1 MRITITNDR
10 DQVWSQEVDGNL
22 DIATI
27 KMLCAVDLSMD
38 HTKMIFMF
46 DGRPL
51 TASTETL
58 AQCGINDGDVL
69 MAVSFD
75 PNQMAQMMRN
85 SQARQA
91 QSNRPTDY
99 SQKASQLITEWKS
112 RVGVMR
118 ERWPAMARAI
128 EANDVQAAA
137 ELLKEHDRVT
147 REEDEKLRRAEANPN
162 DPESQKY
169 LEERIRQR
177 NVEASFQEA
186 LENSPEMFGTV
197 IMLYINCKVNGQHV
211 KAFVDSGAQTTIMS
225 ASCAKRCNVMRLLD
239 KRFATT
245 MKGVGTQRSLGRIH
259 TGQIQIGEA
268 FIPQSFSVLEDQPMD
283 MLIGLDML
291 KRHQCVL
298 DLNKN
303 ILKIGTT
310 GTTVSF
316 LTEGELDASA
326 RLAGPEAE
334 KAHQE
339 EMEIDKAIEA
349 SKIDAAKEEN
359 KPGPSGSAPIVDPKV
374 SRIVQMTKCSESAA
388 KEALVKF
395 NGDQDAAA
403 LSILTSGLGKS

>member
-1 MRITITNDR
+1 M
-10 DQVWSQEVDGNL
+10 G
-22 DIATI
+22 
-27 KMLCAVDLSMD
+27 
-38 HTKMIFMF
+38 
-46 DGRPL
+46 
-51 TASTETL
+51 
-58 AQCGINDGDVL
+58 
-69 MAVSFD
+69 
-75 PNQMAQMMRN
+75 
-85 SQARQA
+85 
-91 QSNRPTDY
+91 
-99 SQKASQLITEWKS
+99 
-112 RVGVMR
+112 
-118 ERWPAMARAI
+118 
-128 EANDVQAAA
+128 
-137 ELLKEHDRVT
+137 
-147 REEDEKLRRAEANPN
+147 
-162 DPESQKY
+162 
-169 LEERIRQR
+169 
-177 NVEASFQEA
+177 
-186 LENSPEMFGTV
+186 
-197 IMLYINCKVNGQHV
+197 
-211 KAFVDSGAQTTIMS
+211 S

-245 MKGVGTQRSLGRIH
+245 MKGVGTQSSLGRIH
-259 TGQIQIGEA
+259 TGQIQIGES

-349 SKIDAAKEEN
+349 SKIDAAKDES
-359 KPGPSGSAPIVDPKV
+359 KPGPSGSAPIVDPKI

-388 KEALVKF
+388 KEALLKF
-395 NGDQDAAA
+395 DGDQDAAA